1 MPGTVI
7 CVRFGEE
14 ELIGLDML
22 CRDWATTRSRV
33 IRGAVSRVLAETRL
47 NTPQARQAMEAH
59 DALMLKCFP
68 QAFDKDEAAVYD
80 RDDLPES
87 PSGGRSEPDV
97 VPPPAT
103 QRLPAPPPPAG
114 ILRSRS
120 QKRRIAAQKGEPAP
134 EFGVVGEVPVMVPAP
149 FGPPVDQGGL
159 PPPMVTTIDTSEMSA
174 DELDAWFNKMLEDAK

>member
-134 EFGVVGEVPVMVPAP
+134 EFPAVEKSTTPETRALRQVPEMPTE
-149 FGPPVDQGGL
+149 D
-159 PPPMVTTIDTSEMSA
+159 MSA
-174 DELDAWFNKMLEDAK
+174 EELDAWFDNVMKGVKA